1 MSFAAGVIAA
11 GEGSRLAASH
21 PGTVK
26 PLVPVAGRPL
36 SHWVVGTLKAAGARG
51 LTVLTNSRG
60 GAVPPSLTA
69 AFPGLSFD
77 FISRDTAS
85 SYESFR
91 LVSRRLAEREDAFLI
106 STVDALVPPADVARF
121 WTECRQARADAG
133 LALTAHVDDEKPLWA
148 DVDAAG
154 LVTAL
159 GDDARARKLVTC
171 GLYYMTRAAAER
183 LPEPS
188 AHRRLRDFWRSLVG
202 EGARVLGPALS
213 KTLDVDRPE
222 DVRAAEAYLNA
233 DARTYMKEIHAQRS
247 GA

>member
-1 MSFAAGVIAA
+1 VSFAAGVIAA
-11 GEGSRLAASH
+11 GEGARLAASH

-36 SHWVVGTLKAAGARG
+36 SHWIVGSLKAAGARG
-51 LTVLTNSRG
+51 LAVLTNSRG
-60 GAVPPSLTA
+60 GAVPASLEA

-77 FISRDTAS
+77 FLCQDTAS

-91 LVSRRLAEREDAFLI
+91 LVSRRLAEREEAFLI

-121 WTECRQARADAG
+121 WKECRAARADAG

-154 LVTAL
+154 LLTAI
-159 GDDARARKLVTC
+159 GDDARRRELVTC
-171 GLYYMTRAAAER
+171 GLYYVTRAAAAR

-188 AHRRLRDFWRSLVG
+188 AHPRLRDFWRSLASS
-202 EGARVLGPALS
+202 GARVAGPVLS

-222 DVRAAEAYLNA
+222 DVRAAEAYLTA
-233 DARTYMKEIHAQRS
+233 ETKR
-247 GA
+247 